1 MTRSARFQYRCGVF
15 KKSFEKHFSI
25 HYSYRNKDYEAAICI
40 LDKKRKFNFKSNP
53 LDTAI
58 FLNHLRSYVDV
69 PEPEFREFLT
79 LLTPLQLK
87 KDEHFYR
94 AGEVPRYSPFILKG
108 CLRQYVLNK
117 DGEEQIILFNEEGNW
132 AGQIGSMRTNIPTNV
147 YLQAL
152 EDCEI
157 LGITL
162 AHIDI
167 GMERFPWYQRYF
179 LKKYPADHARLLE
192 QANRLKTESPETLYR
207 ELLLEKP
214 SLILRV
220 PQYYI
225 ANYLGI
231 RTETLSRIR
240 SKIIGY

>member
-1 MTRSARFQYRCGVF
+1 M
-15 KKSFEKHFSI
+15 
-25 HYSYRNKDYEAAICI
+25 
-40 LDKKRKFNFKSNP
+40 
-53 LDTAI
+53 DTGI
-58 FLNHLRSYVDV
+58 FLTHLRSYVDV
-69 PEPEFREFLT
+69 PESEFKAFLT
-79 LLTPLQLK
+79 LLVPLQLK
-87 KDEHFYR
+87 KEEHFYR

-108 CLRQYVLNK
+108 CLRQYVVNESG
-117 DGEEQIILFNEEGNW
+117 DEHIILFNEEKNW
-132 AGQIGSMRTNIPTNV
+132 AGQIGSMRTKIPTNV

-162 AHIDI
+162 EHIDL

-192 QANRLKTESPETLYR
+192 QANRLKTESPEILYR
-207 ELLLEKP
+207 ELLQERP

-220 PQYYI
+220 PQYHI

-231 RTETLSRIR
+231 RTETLSRIKN
-240 SKIIGY
+240 KIAGR

>member
-1 MTRSARFQYRCGVF
+1 MDT
-15 KKSFEKHFSI
+15 SI
-25 HYSYRNKDYEAAICI
+25 LLTN
-40 LDKKRKFNFKSNP
+40 
-53 LDTAI
+53 
-58 FLNHLRSYVDV
+58 LRSYVDV
-69 PEPEFREFLT
+69 PEEEFRAFLT
-79 LLTPLQLK
+79 LLVPLQLK

-108 CLRQYVLNK
+108 CLRQYVVTDNG
-117 DGEEQIILFNEEGNW
+117 DEQIILFNEEGNW
-132 AGQIGSMRTNIPTNV
+132 AGQVGSMRTKTPTNV

-162 AHIDI
+162 DHIDL
-167 GMERFPWYQRYF
+167 GMARFPWYQRYF

-207 ELLLEKP
+207 ELLNERP
-214 SLILRV
+214 SLILRL

-225 ANYLGI
+225 ANYLGV
-231 RTETLSRIR
+231 RTETLSRIKN
-240 SKIIGY
+240 KIAGR